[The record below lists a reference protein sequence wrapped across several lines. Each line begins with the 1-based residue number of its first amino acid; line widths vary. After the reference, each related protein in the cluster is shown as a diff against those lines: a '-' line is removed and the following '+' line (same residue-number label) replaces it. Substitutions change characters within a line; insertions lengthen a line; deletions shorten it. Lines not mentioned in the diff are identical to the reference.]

1 MQEEHLVVRRW
12 SGERAMSAM
21 VTRRRPP
28 LSFSFGGALQPS
40 FQARRTS
47 CCAAAVDPTSPPPS
61 QSDISGGTTTIATPQ
76 KSAKLSIVR
85 VRELEVRAGARSAT
99 LCAEEAE
106 NQLATLSETAP
117 AEHALKL
124 CESLEMELKQ
134 LKKLS
139 DKRLDDDIIHLEEI
153 ALRARTV
160 LDSINAAEAV
170 TDTRD
175 MNADPVPTMSGDQAN
190 ATSETPEVAEKI
202 RRGVRRGGVE
212 LARRAKNVRSGV
224 GSTVAEFVRDDG
236 TIDFKGLRA
245 LLSSAL
251 DRAGNVWMR
260 LNGRTVVTDAQ
271 DNERFPPVIDEE
283 EMFRLREVVS
293 ELERSLR
300 EESRKR
306 ESVLRRE
313 DQLGKLIRA
322 KEIRAMDDSVTSVRR
337 SLAVRVLQLEM
348 EKIFGSLADE
358 VARSS
363 LLAEQRLLIAEFGE
377 LDERLLEWTVFIDNG
392 EPLLVRD
399 DALGE
404 VANDIQYLKTRL
416 GLDGAL
422 YTSQSL
428 DWVQAKQLFAV
439 GWRKTRAGLEFYSRG
454 FRLFVGDLVYA
465 SKLIRRVVWG
475 YTPTPREVRTLR
487 RTGRD
492 MLTLVPFTI
501 ILIAPLTPVG
511 HVLVFSFL
519 QRNWPDF
526 FPSTFS
532 ERRQSLMVRYENYAQ
547 NIGVGVNGPGLGARN
562 NGVLRKFLFFW
573 RGFADSNA
581 KTESMDNGKSA
592 TGAAREKTPVR
603 EKSSNI
609 PERTLSTSPSVTT
622 NDSAPNA
629 VAIAS
634 DVELSR
640 ADDASKSNGVAKSPT
655 SPTTPTSVP
664 LSSTTPPTKKEMGI
678 DDLHL
683 AD

>member
-1 MQEEHLVVRRW
+1 M
-12 SGERAMSAM
+12 GA

-28 LSFSFGGALQPS
+28 LCFSFSAPTS
-40 FQARRTS
+40 FRVRTS
-47 CCAAAVDPTSPPPS
+47 CCAAAVDPIPGKT
-61 QSDISGGTTTIATPQ
+61 GTATAATPPQ
-76 KSAKLSIVR
+76 KSAKLSVVR
-85 VRELEVRAGARSAT
+85 VRELEVRAGARSAV
-99 LCAEEAE
+99 LRAEEAE
-106 NQLATLSETAP
+106 NQLGSLTETAD
-117 AEHALKL
+117 AETVQKL
-124 CESLEMELKQ
+124 CESLELELKH
-134 LKKLS
+134 LKKLG
-139 DKRLDDDIIHLEEI
+139 DERLNTDIARLEEI
-153 ALRARTV
+153 ASRARSI
-160 LDSINAAEAV
+160 LDSVNAVEAVAEA
-170 TDTRD
+170 RD
-175 MNADPVPTMSGDQAN
+175 AVAEPTPSASDETN
-190 ATSETPEVAEKI
+190 VTSESPEVAEKI

-245 LLSSAL
+245 LLSGAL

-260 LNGRTVVTDAQ
+260 LNGRTVATDAQ
-271 DNERFPPVIDEE
+271 DNSLFPPVADEE

-293 ELERSLR
+293 ALERALR
-300 EESRKR
+300 EESKKR

-337 SLAVRVLQLEM
+337 TLAVRVLQLEM

-358 VARSS
+358 VARTS

-377 LDERLLEWTVFIDNG
+377 LDERLLEWAVYIDNG

-404 VANDIQYLKTRL
+404 VASDIQYLKTRL

-422 YTSQSL
+422 YTSQAL
-428 DWVQAKQLFAV
+428 DWLQAKQLFAV
-439 GWRKTRAGLEFYSRG
+439 GWRKTRAGLEFYARG

-511 HVLVFSFL
+511 HVLVFSFI

-532 ERRQSLMVRYENYAQ
+532 ERRQALMVRYENYAQ
-547 NIGVGVNGPGLGARN
+547 NIGVGVSGVRLGSGKA
-562 NGVLRKFLFFW
+562 GFLRKILFFW
-573 RGFADSNA
+573 RGTGGEGDTKPESSNKEAVTNVAAAASVIDTTA
-581 KTESMDNGKSA
+581 KQ
-592 TGAAREKTPVR
+592 EKTIGETSQTSQGNTVP
-603 EKSSNI
+603 
-609 PERTLSTSPSVTT
+609 TSPSVT
-622 NDSAPNA
+622 PNELDPNPD
-629 VAIAS
+629 VIAR
-634 DVELSR
+634 DVE
-640 ADDASKSNGVAKSPT
+640 ANVTGASKSNGVTKPANP
-655 SPTTPTSVP
+655 
-664 LSSTTPPTKKEMGI
+664 SSTTTTTTKKKNEMGI

>member
-1 MQEEHLVVRRW
+1 MRSD
-12 SGERAMSAM
+12 SGMAV
-21 VTRRRPP
+21 VTRRRP
-28 LSFSFGGALQPS
+28 SQCFSFGAPTS
-40 FQARRTS
+40 FRVRTT
-47 CCAAAVDPTSPPPS
+47 CCAAAVDPQRPGQT
-61 QSDISGGTTTIATPQ
+61 GAATTAATPTQ
-76 KSAKLSIVR
+76 KSAKLSSIVR
-85 VRELEVRAGARSAT
+85 VRELEVRAGARSAA
-99 LCAEEAE
+99 LHAEEAE
-106 NQLATLSETAP
+106 NQLASLTETTDAETAQ
-117 AEHALKL
+117 KL
-124 CESLEMELKQ
+124 CDSLEMELIH
-134 LKKLS
+134 LKKLG
-139 DKRLDDDIIHLEEI
+139 DERLDADIAYLEEI
-153 ALRARTV
+153 ASRARKI
-160 LDSINAAEAV
+160 LDSISAAEAV
-170 TDTRD
+170 AESRDTVTDPAPTTSD
-175 MNADPVPTMSGDQAN
+175 ETSVPL
-190 ATSETPEVAEKI
+190 ETPEVAEKI

-245 LLSSAL
+245 LLSGAL

-260 LNGRTVVTDAQ
+260 LNGRTITMDAQ
-271 DNERFPPVIDEE
+271 ENSMFPPVTDED

-293 ELERSLR
+293 VLERALR

-337 SLAVRVLQLEM
+337 TLAVRVLQLEM

-358 VARSS
+358 VARTS
-363 LLAEQRLLIAEFGE
+363 LLSEQRLLIAEFGE
-377 LDERLLEWTVFIDNG
+377 LDERLLEWAVYIDNG

-404 VANDIQYLKTRL
+404 VASDIQYLKTRL

-422 YTSQSL
+422 YTSQAL
-428 DWVQAKQLFAV
+428 DWLQAKQLFAV
-439 GWRKTRAGLEFYSRG
+439 GWRKTRAGLEFYARG
-454 FRLFVGDLVYA
+454 FRLFVGDLIYA
-465 SKLIRRVVWG
+465 SRLIRRAIWG

-547 NIGVGVNGPGLGARN
+547 NIGVGVNRVELGAKKD
-562 NGVLRKFLFFW
+562 GFLRKILFFW
-573 RGFADSNA
+573 RGFAESENKEESTSKLEPKPTSTTA
-581 KTESMDNGKSA
+581 AAVATTVQEIAVSETLQKTG
-592 TGAAREKTPVR
+592 EKTP
-603 EKSSNI
+603 
-609 PERTLSTSPSVTT
+609 STSPTGIT
-622 NDSAPNA
+622 DDSDPTARDE
-629 VAIAS
+629 AIS
-634 DVELSR
+634 KTDV
-640 ADDASKSNGVAKSPT
+640 SKSNGAVKPKMT
-655 SPTTPTSVP
+655 S
-664 LSSTTPPTKKEMGI
+664 KKNEMGI